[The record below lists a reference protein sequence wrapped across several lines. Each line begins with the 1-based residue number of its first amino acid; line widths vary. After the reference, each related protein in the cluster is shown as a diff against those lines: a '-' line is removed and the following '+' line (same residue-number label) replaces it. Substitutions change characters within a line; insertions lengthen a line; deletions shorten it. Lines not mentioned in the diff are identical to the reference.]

1 LDSKKEI
8 IEGNNITFSILFLC
22 ALLTLIKVVLVTQM
36 LNFNCMSKASF
47 KSPII
52 SRILIGFRF
61 KKYERA
67 ML

>member
-8 IEGNNITFSILFLC
+8 IEGNNITFSILVLC
-22 ALLTLIKVVLVTQM
+22 ALLTLIEVVLVTQM